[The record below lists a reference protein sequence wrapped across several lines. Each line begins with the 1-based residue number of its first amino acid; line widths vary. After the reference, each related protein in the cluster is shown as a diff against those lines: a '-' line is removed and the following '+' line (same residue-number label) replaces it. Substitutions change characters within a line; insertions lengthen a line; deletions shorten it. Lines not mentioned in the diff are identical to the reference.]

1 MPSIKPTILGK
12 TGIEVGRLGVASSY
26 GAPASAFEEAFER
39 GCNYFYWGSKRKNG
53 MRQAIRNICRQ
64 GKRDDLVIV
73 VQSYSR
79 SAFLMEAFLKRALN
93 SLDIDHADVLILGWH
108 NKRPAQKL
116 LDRALIMKDKGLF
129 RFLGLSSHKRALFPN
144 LAKENIF
151 DLFHIRYNAAHR
163 GAETETF
170 PYLQEEM
177 RPGIISYTATRW
189 GQLLN
194 AKKMPPG
201 EAPPSASD
209 CYRFALS
216 IPAVDVCMCGP
227 KDTAQMKEALR
238 TLELGPLNREEVE
251 RMRKIGDYVHAH
263 TRKFF

>member
-1 MPSIKPTILGK
+1 
-12 TGIEVGRLGVASSY
+12 
-26 GAPASAFEEAFER
+26 
-39 GCNYFYWGSKRKNG
+39 
-53 MRQAIRNICRQ
+53 
-64 GKRDDLVIV
+64 
-73 VQSYSR
+73 
-79 SAFLMEAFLKRALN
+79 
-93 SLDIDHADVLILGWH
+93 
-108 NKRPAQKL
+108 
-116 LDRALIMKDKGLF
+116 MKDRGLF
-129 RFLGLSSHKRALFPN
+129 RFLGLSGHKRTLFPN

-201 EAPPSASD
+201 ETPPSASD

-227 KDTAQMKEALR
+227 KDTVQMKEALR
-238 TLELGPLNREEVE
+238 TLELGPLSREEVE